1 MKKGQVLEG
10 IVERVA
16 FPNKGIVSVEGEEQ
30 KVIVKNAIEG
40 QKIRFS
46 INKKRKGKAEGR
58 LLEVIE
64 KSPLQTEEE
73 CAYFGKCGGC
83 MYQGVPYQEQL
94 KIKETQVKNLLAP
107 VLLNAGY
114 ELDEIFEGVK
124 ESPRSLA
131 YRNKMEFSF
140 GDEVKDGPLSLGMHK
155 RGSFH
160 DIVTVDGCRIVDED
174 YSKILRGVL
183 DFFTEHQ
190 VPFYHKMSHVGYLRH
205 LLVRKAVKTGEI
217 LIDLVTTTQP
227 IEGADIKELLS
238 EMAAT
243 ICALELEG
251 TVVGILHTENDSVA
265 DAVINERTELLY
277 GQDHFDEELLGLHF
291 SISPFSFF
299 QTNSLGAEVLYET
312 AREYVADAGNGK
324 VVYDLYSGT
333 GTIAQILAPVA
344 KEVIGVE
351 IIEEAVEAA
360 KENAKRN
367 HLENCEFLAG
377 DVLKVLD
384 DIEQK
389 PDFIVLD
396 PPRDGIHPKALE
408 KIISYGVEKMVY
420 ISCKPTSLARDLEVL
435 LARGYEAE
443 RICCVDMFPQT
454 TGIETVVLLSHKKP
468 DGHIN
473 VKVEFG
479 EGEGKVPL
487 DNIAKRA
494 EEYKPK
500 ERVTYKMIKE
510 YIEAKYGFKVHT
522 AYIAEVKRDLG
533 LPMYDA
539 PNAVEELKQPRKHP
553 TAEKVEAIKDAL
565 KHFEVI

>member
-10 IVERVA
+10 IVERVV

-64 KSPLQTEEE
+64 RSPLQTEEE

-454 TGIETVVLLSHKKP
+454 TGIETVCLLSNRKP
-468 DGHIN
+468 DTTVKLSVDMDDYYRIIN
-473 VKVEFG
+473 G
-479 EGEGKVPL
+479 
-487 DNIAKRA
+487 
-494 EEYKPK
+494 
-500 ERVTYKMIKE
+500 
-510 YIEAKYGFKVHT
+510 
-522 AYIAEVKRDLG
+522 
-533 LPMYDA
+533 
-539 PNAVEELKQPRKHP
+539 
-553 TAEKVEAIKDAL
+553 KDA
-565 KHFEVI
+565 E